1 MYQLSVDAALA
12 HVRKAIDELIS
23 VEEIGLLMEP
33 DALNLHKLVAG
44 HMVEA
49 VMNVYSIAPTL
60 LLNGKKAEEGEEF
73 TLSFNEGVATIQMNV
88 PTAKVLALKCSDSEY
103 ILSDLIPE
111 NSAEGRK
118 QLNKYARG
126 TYDDP
131 RLVLQQ
137 VWAGDF
143 LPILKY
149 YSIKDK
155 DTEDVSFDIEY
166 LPYPIME
173 GGIVEIPQR
182 VEYAVLNTIVAH
194 VLDSYKEFEIADR
207 FRAKAKDSLAE

>member
-1 MYQLSVDAALA
+1 
-12 HVRKAIDELIS
+12 
-23 VEEIGLLMEP
+23 MEQTLKHKKGSGSFDMNRFYIITNTKKDP
-33 DALNLHKLVAG
+33 DYRFTNMLKG
-44 HMVEA
+44 F
-49 VMNVYSIAPTL
+49 L
-60 LLNGKKAEEGEEF
+60 LLNGKKAQAGDDY
-73 TLSFNEGVATIQMNV
+73 TLSISNGVATIQMNV
-88 PTAKVLALKCSDSEY
+88 PTAKVLSLQCSDSDY
-103 ILSDLIPE
+103 IMSDLIPE

-118 QLNKYARG
+118 QLNNYTRG

-155 DTEDVSFDIEY
+155 GSKDVSFDIEY

-173 GGIVEIPQR
+173 DGAIEIPQR

-194 VLDSYKEFEIADR
+194 VLDSYREFEIADR

>member
-23 VEEIGLLMEP
+23 AEDIGLLMEP

-118 QLNKYARG
+118 QLNEYARG

-155 DTEDVSFDIEY
+155 DSEDVSFDIEY

-194 VLDSYKEFEIADR
+194 DLDSYKEFEIADR